1 MTWQNALPDN
11 PEYVPDMEIVKD
23 RLEMNSQQVNQ
34 GNLTGLEA
42 TLESQSIVLNYL
54 FHQTAQLACG
64 YKFAS
69 ETFERT
75 FRLALR
81 AQAQSART
89 LEILANIKQ
98 GPRVVFAQQL
108 NAAHQQI
115 VNNVASPADVDAPR
129 IVRSAQNG
137 NSPPTSNSLENTPTL
152 QTHAPLDPSSPREAE
167 STDPQ
172 LAAVDAVIRP
182 HQRRRKAEQQP

>member
-54 FHQTAQLACG
+54 FHQTAQLAYG

-69 ETFERT
+69 ESFE
-75 FRLALR
+75 
-81 AQAQSART
+81 
-89 LEILANIKQ
+89 
-98 GPRVVFAQQL
+98 
-108 NAAHQQI
+108 
-115 VNNVASPADVDAPR
+115 
-129 IVRSAQNG
+129 
-137 NSPPTSNSLENTPTL
+137 
-152 QTHAPLDPSSPREAE
+152 
-167 STDPQ
+167 
-172 LAAVDAVIRP
+172 
-182 HQRRRKAEQQP
+182 

>member
-34 GNLTGLEA
+34 GDLTGVEA
-42 TLESQSIVLNYL
+42 TLESQATVLNYL

-64 YKFAS
+64 YKFSS

-129 IVRSAQNG
+129 IVRSAQNE

-152 QTHAPLDPSSPREAE
+152 PPHAPLDPSSPREAE
-167 STDPQ
+167 STYPQ
-172 LAAVDAVIRP
+172 LAAMDPVNRP

>member
-23 RLEMNSQQVNQ
+23 RLEMNSQRVNQ
-34 GNLTGLEA
+34 GDLTGVEA
-42 TLESQSIVLNYL
+42 TLESRATVLNDL

-69 ETFERT
+69 ESFERT

-98 GPRVVFAQQL
+98 GPRVVFAQQV
-108 NAAHQQI
+108 NTAHQQI
-115 VNNVASPADVDAPR
+115 VNNGTSPAGPDEPR
-129 IVRSAQNG
+129 IVRSAQHE
-137 NSPPTSNSLENTPTL
+137 NSPPTSHSLENTPTL